1 MEIKGIYFQV
11 KLMNKYISTKYKN
24 NFLLLNIRININFQS
39 RSVVRNSNKNQTYL
53 THSPSKKENIRK
65 NFYYNRCFSGTTQL
79 NELSG

>member
-53 THSPSKKENIRK
+53 THSPSKKELEKI
-65 NFYYNRCFSGTTQL
+65 FTTIGALVAQH
-79 NELSG
+79 N